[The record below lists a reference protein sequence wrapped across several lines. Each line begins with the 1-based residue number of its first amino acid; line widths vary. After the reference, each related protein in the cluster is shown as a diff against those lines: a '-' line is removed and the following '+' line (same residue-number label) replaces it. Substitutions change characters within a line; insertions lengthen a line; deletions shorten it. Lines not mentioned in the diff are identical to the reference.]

1 MALYVMP
8 NIRCIEL
15 LGMLGGAIDDVK
27 SISRRCRLNKLGDVL
42 GRTQQVGSAAVHF
55 PVCGCI
61 RCPGAIVNR
70 DRATSGAV
78 LMGLVKRFEN
88 PTPIF
93 DSSFLARND
102 LNREL
107 AIARIAKISD
117 TVF

>member
-1 MALYVMP
+1 
-8 NIRCIEL
+8 
-15 LGMLGGAIDDVK
+15 MLGGAIDDVQ
-27 SISRRCRLNKLGDVL
+27 SISRRCWLNKLGNIL

>member
-1 MALYVMP
+1 MP

-42 GRTQQVGSAAVHF
+42 GRTQQVSSAAVYF
-55 PVCGCI
+55 PVCGCFC
-61 RCPGAIVNR
+61 CPGAVVNR
-70 DRATSGAV
+70 YRATSDAV

-107 AIARIAKISD
+107 AVARIAKISD